1 MEMNGSIC
9 IITNNNYCVYAKQDF
24 PVADLETTPHA
35 PIQALIIA
43 RKEDVEGG
51 TAFITKFPCYVCAKA
66 LAAAGIKKVVYNRES
81 NLKDKDMALKVFVL
95 NGIEVVRKE
104 IDIDEQV
111 YGTSRQL

>member
-81 NLKDKDMALKVFVL
+81 NLKDRDMALKVFEL
-95 NGIEVVRKE
+95 NRIEVVQKE
-104 IDIDEQV
+104 IDIDE
-111 YGTSRQL
+111 

>member
-81 NLKDKDMALKVFVL
+81 NLKDRDMALKVFEL

-104 IDIDEQV
+104 IDIDE
-111 YGTSRQL
+111 

>member
-81 NLKDKDMALKVFVL
+81 NLKDRDMVLKVFEL
-95 NGIEVVRKE
+95 NGIEVVQKE
-104 IDIDEQV
+104 IDIDE
-111 YGTSRQL
+111 

>member
-81 NLKDKDMALKVFVL
+81 NLKDRDMVLKVFEL
-95 NGIEVVRKE
+95 NGIEVVQKE
-104 IDIDEQV
+104 IDIHE
-111 YGTSRQL
+111 

>member
-9 IITNNNYCVYAKQDF
+9 IITNNNYCIYAKQDF

-51 TAFITKFPCYVCAKA
+51 TAFITKFPCYICAKA

-81 NLKDKDMALKVFVL
+81 NLKDKDMVLKVFEL
-95 NGIEVVRKE
+95 NGIEVVQKE
-104 IDIDEQV
+104 IDIDE
-111 YGTSRQL
+111 